1 MGERQTD
8 SSGGQPGCGG
18 EHYGDGGEQR
28 GGGEGRARVVVPVV
42 WGRICWVGGGRGR
55 KL

>member
-18 EHYGDGGEQR
+18 EHYGY
-28 GGGEGRARVVVPVV
+28 GGGEGQPEQGGGGEGWTRVVVPVM
-42 WGRICWVGGGRGR
+42 WGGIWRR
-55 KL
+55 